1 MMTEEEFEE
10 WKAHRKL
17 LGDSLRNLHQSFEQ
31 TLEAIKYVK
40 ERYFIVSD
48 FEGLTMIIDIEKRIL
63 ESKAIF
69 ENKEN
74 SAQ

>member
-69 ENKEN
+69 ENNEN
-74 SAQ
+74 NA

>member
-40 ERYFIVSD
+40 LRYIETAN
-48 FEGLTMIIDIEKRIL
+48 FEGAAMIRDIEKRIL

-69 ENKEN
+69 EDKEN

>member
-17 LGDSLRNLHQSFEQ
+17 LGDSLNNLRQSFEQ
-31 TLEAIKYVK
+31 TLEAIKFVK
-40 ERYFIVSD
+40 LRYLEAAD
-48 FEGLTMIIDIEKRIL
+48 FEGCAMIIDIEKRIL

>member
-31 TLEAIKYVK
+31 TLEAIKFVK
-40 ERYFIVSD
+40 LRYLEAAD
-48 FEGLTMIIDIEKRIL
+48 FEGCAMMRDIEKRVL

-69 ENKEN
+69 ENKEK
-74 SAQ
+74 SAE